1 MLLIFFSGCTN
12 SSIKQKTNSEEITQP
27 IVSEIEKANYRHLLL
42 FNFNE
47 NATPEGIKKAE
58 DELILLQGKIPQ
70 IKGVEWGLNYNSG
83 NKAKGYTHCFIL
95 NFDSEEDL
103 AVYIAHPDHKA
114 YGKILHPQLEDFLVL
129 DYWVKN

>member
-1 MLLIFFSGCTN
+1 MKNRNLLPQSYLKIIVLLLIFFSGCTN

-42 FNFNE
+42 FNFN
-47 NATPEGIKKAE
+47 
-58 DELILLQGKIPQ
+58 
-70 IKGVEWGLNYNSG
+70 
-83 NKAKGYTHCFIL
+83 
-95 NFDSEEDL
+95 DSEEDL